1 MPATLSP
8 HLFLIPYL
16 AITGVTGVLSGSI
29 YRTYSAPQVL
39 LGVEVDMFFITFV
52 IL

>member
-1 MPATLSP
+1 MYP
-8 HLFLIPYL
+8 
-16 AITGVTGVLSGSI
+16 AITGVSGVLSGSI

-39 LGVEVDMFFITFV
+39 LGVEVGMFFITFV